1 MSVFVT
7 SRLKAYK
14 LIRCGARQRNSSDSY
29 TMKPD
34 LDISYP
40 PIRLYFLSDV
50 SHHYSPCYAHYR
62 LHTMDL
68 GDYSV

>member
-14 LIRCGARQRNSSDSY
+14 LIRCGARQRSSSDSY
-29 TMKPD
+29 TMKSD

-40 PIRLYFLSDV
+40 SIRLYFLSDV
-50 SHHYSPCYAHYR
+50 SHHYSSCHAHCK
-62 LHTMDL
+62 LHTMDP